1 MTCERHYI
9 CVGKDIED
17 SWLRGLIKKW
27 QKLRSVSSRQ
37 AGSLLAGRAVS
48 ERGIFAKQTTV
59 EVMIVR
65 GTQSTRKTD
74 MVEHPRE
81 HLQTGPR
88 LLMSCTHV
96 LCTFKT
102 NYLTR
107 KVAIKRPYN
116 HRRKKHP
123 RDSNNKCLRG

>member
-1 MTCERHYI
+1 MR
-9 CVGKDIED
+9 
-17 SWLRGLIKKW
+17 R
-27 QKLRSVSSRQ
+27 KLRSVSSRQ
-37 AGSLLAGRAVS
+37 PVSLLAGRAVS

-59 EVMIVR
+59 EVMNVK
-65 GTQSTRKTD
+65 GTLSTRKTD
-74 MVEHPRE
+74 IGAVVEHPRE

-116 HRRKKHP
+116 H
-123 RDSNNKCLRG
+123 

>member
-1 MTCERHYI
+1 MRP
-9 CVGKDIED
+9 
-17 SWLRGLIKKW
+17 
-27 QKLRSVSSRQ
+27 RSHTKH
-37 AGSLLAGRAVS
+37 GGFDKTEL
-48 ERGIFAKQTTV
+48 
-59 EVMIVR
+59 
-65 GTQSTRKTD
+65 KTD
-74 MVEHPRE
+74 IGAVVEHPRE

-116 HRRKKHP
+116 HQRKKHP
-123 RDSNNKCLRG
+123 RDLNNKFLRG

>member
-1 MTCERHYI
+1 M
-9 CVGKDIED
+9 GKAVEGSTQEDLEDI
-17 SWLRGLIKKW
+17 
-27 QKLRSVSSRQ
+27 
-37 AGSLLAGRAVS
+37 AGRAVS
-48 ERGIFAKQTTV
+48 EGGMSAGQTAV

-74 MVEHPRE
+74 IGAVVEHPRE

-88 LLMSCTHV
+88 LLMFCTHV

-102 NYLTR
+102 NYLMR

-116 HRRKKHP
+116 H
-123 RDSNNKCLRG
+123 